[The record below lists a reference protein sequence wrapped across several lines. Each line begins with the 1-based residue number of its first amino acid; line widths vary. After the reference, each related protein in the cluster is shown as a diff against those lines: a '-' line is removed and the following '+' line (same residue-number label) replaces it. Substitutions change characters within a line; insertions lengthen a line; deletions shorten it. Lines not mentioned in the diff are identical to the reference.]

1 MNTYVSPWRAWA
13 MLSALV
19 VVCALLLTGC
29 MQPVADPASLELA
42 GLQVPTAE
50 TIPAGRPTLAPVPT
64 ATAAGLC
71 YLVTA
76 DESLYIRDAA
86 DYETGAV
93 VGYLAHGEVVRALS
107 APADGW
113 LSLAGRGWVSALY
126 VEPTPCP

>member
-1 MNTYVSPWRAWA
+1 V
-13 MLSALV
+13 L
-19 VVCALLLTGC
+19 VCALLLTGC
-29 MQPVADPASLELA
+29 MQPVADSASLEMAVLEA
-42 GLQVPTAE
+42 VTVTP
-50 TIPAGRPTLAPVPT
+50 RPTLAPAPT
-64 ATAAGLC
+64 ATEAGLC

-93 VGYLAHGEVVRALS
+93 VGYLAHGEVVQALS